1 LTAYTHYAIIGGIQ
15 GQVKDLQAM
24 NDHYPR
30 EGAELEYLRERC
42 DDLEREVMRQ
52 EDRIKDISAGVNAML
67 HAAEAQDKATGGQTV
82 SLSFVS
88 SWIRQIVKEVEL

>member
-1 LTAYTHYAIIGGIQ
+1 
-15 GQVKDLQAM
+15 M

-52 EDRIKDISAGVNAML
+52 EDRIKDISASANAML

-82 SLSFVS
+82 SLAFVA
-88 SWIRQIVKEVEL
+88 SWLRELVSENGINKD